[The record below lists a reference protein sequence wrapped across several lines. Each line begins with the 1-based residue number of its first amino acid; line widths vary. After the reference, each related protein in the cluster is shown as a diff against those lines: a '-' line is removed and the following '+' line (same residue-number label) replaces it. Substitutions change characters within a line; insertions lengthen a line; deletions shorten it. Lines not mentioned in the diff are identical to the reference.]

1 MITQEEFDDFM
12 EAASYMSAGSWDEH
26 DWVCACNFAGINY
39 YDYDDPNALWIDLC
53 KAWSAYHYANKELQ
67 HKKLNELKE
76 YMKLSLDEMLE
87 YNKRKK
93 ENSEEE

>member
-1 MITQEEFDDFM
+1 
-12 EAASYMSAGSWDEH
+12 MSFRRGR
-26 DWVCACNFAGINY
+26 VQ
-39 YDYDDPNALWIDLC
+39 
-53 KAWSAYHYANKELQ
+53 YANKELQ